1 MRPLTSA
8 SLRML
13 RRISLDEAEHFS
25 DNQSQR
31 RFAPAV
37 FTFGPEWCST
47 SLRNAVQLGRN
58 PQQHVKLPSGE
69 LPDSVRSRLIH
80 AVSMVPGV
88 L

>member
-1 MRPLTSA
+1 MVAEPTNRPEPRYGSA
-8 SLRML
+8 TIPKLL
-13 RRISLDEAEHFS
+13 AAAHL
-25 DNQSQR
+25 

-37 FTFGPEWCST
+37 FTFGPEWCSP

-69 LPDSVRSRLIH
+69 LPESVHSHLIH
-80 AVSMVPGV
+80 AVSMVSDS